1 MVQLA
6 LSSKMSRVSFTAIS
20 RCQWQSSLS
29 VRQSSSFAELHSE
42 LTSRRLPLIYDY
54 LTVKHSFQLRQT
66 LNDFLPLVTL
76 GQYNNLPPSSFKTL
90 PPGHHLVYFQPLTSL
105 SHLLPDGTDP
115 EQSPGE
121 PFNHRMWAGG
131 SIRFRTSRHPI
142 PLHGQRGVA
151 LERIVDVVVKGTPG
165 DKKVIVTVERRIKA
179 AYGQGLIRNQAENR
193 HAQQRELHEQSL
205 RKLLQDDKECGLI
218 ERRNIIFLQKPIE
231 KAGENG
237 AEMAR
242 KILKPPHEPTFSHVI
257 TPTAALLFRFSA
269 LTFNAHRIHLDKQ
282 YCQEIEGHR
291 NLLVHGPLSVV
302 LILETLM
309 RFTEKRTVIEEI
321 EYRNLAPLYAD
332 EEMKICGR
340 ANGKDW
346 DVWIE
351 GKDGGYAVK
360 GVVRCKEAQESRPK
374 VKGDESGE
382 SQEVQVTLPSSV
394 EDLSKGPQGKYV

>member
-1 MVQLA
+1 MIRLA
-6 LSSKMSRVSFTAIS
+6 LSSKMSCLPFTTVS
-20 RCQWQSSLS
+20 RCQWQSSIS
-29 VRQSSSFAELHSE
+29 VRQSSSFANLHSE

-54 LTVKHSFQLRQT
+54 LTVKNSFQLRET
-66 LNDFLPLVTL
+66 LNDFLPPSTS
-76 GQYNNLPPSSFKTL
+76 GKHDILPPYSFKTL
-90 PPGHHLVYFQPLTSL
+90 IPGHHLVYFQPLTPL
-105 SHLLPDGTDP
+105 SRLLPDGTDP

-131 SIRFRTSRHPI
+131 SIRFKTSRHPI
-142 PLHGQRGVA
+142 LLHGQRGIA
-151 LERIVDVVVKGTPG
+151 LERIVDAVVKGTPG
-165 DKKVIVTVERRIKA
+165 DEKMIVTVERRIKA
-179 AYGQGLIRNQAENR
+179 TYWGGSVRGQAEKQ
-193 HAQQRELHEQSL
+193 AQLREQSL
-205 RKLLQDDKECGLI
+205 RNLLQDDKKCGLI

-269 LTFNAHRIHLDKQ
+269 LTFNAHRIHLDRR
-282 YCQEIEGHR
+282 YCREIEGHR

-302 LILETLM
+302 LILETLIC
-309 RFTEKRTVIEEI
+309 FAKKRIVIEEI

-360 GVVRCKEAQESRPK
+360 GVVRCKEAQKSRPK
-374 VKGDESGE
+374 VKVDGSGE
-382 SQEVQVTLPSSV
+382 SQEGQATLPSSV
-394 EDLSKGPQGKYV
+394 DGVSKEPQEKDV